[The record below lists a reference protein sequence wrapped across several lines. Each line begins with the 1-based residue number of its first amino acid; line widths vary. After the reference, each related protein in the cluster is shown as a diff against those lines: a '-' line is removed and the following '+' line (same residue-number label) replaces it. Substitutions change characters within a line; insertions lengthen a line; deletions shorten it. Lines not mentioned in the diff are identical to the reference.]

1 MARDPWL
8 RLDAEDGVTFSLAGQ
23 PGHGGSAYL
32 RRQSARIVDG
42 RMEGGYTDVFELI
55 CGQCG
60 DHPYL
65 DYAEVPLG
73 CSGSAGRT
81 RWGQALQCMR
91 TASGSELVADGHRT
105 RSASPARPGQEP
117 TSPGA
122 GGWLASHEPSP
133 RCAGGWT

>member
-65 DYAEVPLG
+65 DYAEVPL
-73 CSGSAGRT
+73 A
-81 RWGQALQCMR
+81 A
-91 TASGSELVADGHRT
+91 ADPRAVH
-105 RSASPARPGQEP
+105 
-117 TSPGA
+117 A
-122 GGWLASHEPSP
+122 GGRPWSV
-133 RCAGGWT
+133 